1 MANNSI
7 AGFGGD
13 KSKNEL
19 PTDESV
25 KKKPGRKAIP
35 PEVRARHAVTLKFT
49 DEEMEILEENCG
61 FVPKATFLKQGILSQ
76 TDLIK
81 RKAD

>member
-7 AGFGGD
+7 AGFGSD

-19 PTDESV
+19 PTEASI

-35 PEVRARHAVTLKFT
+35 NEIKARHAITLKFT
-49 DEEMEILEENCG
+49 DEELKKIEEKCG
-61 FVPKATFLKQGILSQ
+61 YVPKATYLKQILVSEGGLF
-76 TDLIK
+76 D
-81 RKAD
+81 